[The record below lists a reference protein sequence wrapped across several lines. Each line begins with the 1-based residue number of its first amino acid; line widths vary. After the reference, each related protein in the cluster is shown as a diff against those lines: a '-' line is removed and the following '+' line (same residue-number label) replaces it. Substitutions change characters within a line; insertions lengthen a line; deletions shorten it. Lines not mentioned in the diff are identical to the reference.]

1 MSVRGAWIGAV
12 IAIVGASVSIAATIA
27 LYGGSS
33 HEDCDK
39 LSGFAS
45 ATDDSNETY
54 AVFDCP
60 DGTKLMVPAESA
72 KRHDGGI
79 DL

>member
-1 MSVRGAWIGAV
+1 VSVRGAWIGAI

-27 LYGGSS
+27 LHGGSK
-33 HEDCDK
+33 DCDK

-60 DGTKLMVPAESA
+60 DGTKLMVPAEKA
-72 KRHDGGI
+72 APKRGGGI